1 MVRFCPICEKLLKK
15 KKVGEDWKLVCD
27 TCNFQT
33 EPEYTKTTH
42 RKISDAAREK
52 NMVETKTLVIDEA
65 ARRKLVPASP
75 NLICF
80 RCKSHQIEFIQLQT
94 RRADEPMTTFYR
106 CANCG
111 NRWRA
116 AG

>member
-1 MVRFCPICEKLLKK
+1 LKKRKIEDKWMMVCEK
-15 KKVGEDWKLVCD
+15 
-27 TCNFQT
+27 CNYQT
-33 EPEYTKTTH
+33 ESESQQRIQ
-42 RKISDAAREK
+42 RKISEEAREK
-52 NMVETKTLVIDEA
+52 KMVETKTLIIDEA
-65 ARRKLVPASP
+65 ARKKLVPISP
-75 NLICF
+75 NIICY
-80 RCKSHQIEFIQLQT
+80 RCKSHQIEYIQLQT